1 MKDLSPEVKAFSER
15 MKQLREEKNL
25 TRMAVSKDIGVHFN
39 SINEYERGRVPSL
52 DILKK
57 IKEYY
62 NVSYE
67 YLFSETDVRTNN
79 AEIQAINNKL
89 GLDEEAIEYLETLD
103 KNDEFFTILNL
114 LIKDT
119 KKCRNQKKEDSN

>member
-1 MKDLSPEVKAFSER
+1 MKELSPDVKAFSER

-25 TRMAVSKDIGVHFN
+25 TRMAVSKDIGIHFN

-79 AEIQAINNKL
+79 AEFQAINSEL
-89 GLDEEAIEYLETLD
+89 GLSEKSIEILKNLD
-103 KNDEFFTILNL
+103 KQDEFLFHLNN
-114 LIKDT
+114 LIESKGIYD
-119 KKCRNQKKEDSN
+119 NKKEDSN